1 MMNAQQAIAYIENA
15 NGGKMRLGT
24 ARVRELLRRLGDVQK
39 KLRFVHVAGS
49 NGKGST
55 CAMVESILRAAG
67 YRTGLFT
74 SPAVFDFREQIR
86 VCGEWIGEEAL
97 CRLAEQ
103 VRAAAE
109 EMDDRPTHYE
119 LLTALAMLHFARE
132 RCEVVV
138 LEAALGGRDDCTN
151 VIDAPLAAVITAI
164 SLEHTKILGATL
176 GEIAQVKAGII
187 KRRCGVVCCEND
199 RAVMEA
205 VEGRC
210 AQVGASIRIAS
221 SAKLAALGHDL
232 SAQRF
237 SYRGKAYTLG
247 LLGTYQLANAAAALE
262 TVEILRERGLI
273 ITDDAIAQ
281 GLASVRWGARF
292 EILRREPPF
301 ILDGG
306 HNPQCAAALAD
317 TLAAYFPGR
326 KFTFIMGVLA
336 DKAVDAMV
344 ECILPHAERFFC
356 ITPKSPRAL
365 DAMAL
370 ADVLRA
376 HGARAEALDTVPRA
390 VAAATQA
397 GEAVCAFG
405 SLYMMGEVK
414 ESFSSSALPLF

>member
-119 LLTALAMLHFARE
+119 LLTALAMLHFACE
-132 RCEVVV
+132 GCEVVV

-164 SLEHTKILGATL
+164 SLEHTKILGTTL

-210 AQVGASIRIAS
+210 AQVGASIRMAS
-221 SAKLAALGHDL
+221 SAELTALGHDL

-247 LLGTYQLANAAAALE
+247 LLGTHQLVNAAAALE
-262 TVEILRERGLI
+262 TVEVLRERGSSSRM
-273 ITDDAIAQ
+273 TPSRR
-281 GLASVRWGARF
+281 GLRRSGGARG
-292 EILRREPPF
+292 LRSCGVSRLSF
-301 ILDGG
+301 ST
-306 HNPQCAAALAD
+306 AD
-317 TLAAYFPGR
+317 TIRNVPPRLRTRLRHIFRDENSPLSWV
-326 KFTFIMGVLA
+326 F
-336 DKAVDAMV
+336 
-344 ECILPHAERFFC
+344 LPTRR
-356 ITPKSPRAL
+356 SMRW
-365 DAMAL
+365 
-370 ADVLRA
+370 
-376 HGARAEALDTVPRA
+376 
-390 VAAATQA
+390 
-397 GEAVCAFG
+397 
-405 SLYMMGEVK
+405 
-414 ESFSSSALPLF
+414 SSASCRTQSGFSASRLKVPARWMRRRLPVFCARTVRSRRSLTRSPALSRRRHGRGRLFARSDRCI